1 MKVTHT
7 STMNT
12 TSSPWAWLRV
22 ALRWIG
28 AVLGWATLMLATL
41 LTGFISGW
49 VMLVVTRLKSL
60 PQDKVFYIWLVLLG
74 ITAGLAWLVARWITP
89 ARIVGWIVGST
100 LAVML
105 FIWVGWSWR
114 YPDAALFLAR
124 DVGWGDAN
132 VKDYEKFPARDIG
145 NSAPAFHFQENPSP
159 DLFRTI
165 EYRSG
170 GELKHVGLEE
180 FLQSTNTTSF
190 IVIKSDD
197 ILYEGYF
204 NGYTRDSIV
213 TSFSVAKSFT
223 SALIGIAIDEGYI
236 GSVDDLM
243 VTYLPELKGKGFD
256 DLTIRHLLTMSSGI
270 QYREDDEY
278 PDLQEISQFTDDGL
292 TYSYPDRRSL
302 VLQMKPDRKPLG
314 SEFNYNNY
322 CTILLGMILERTT
335 GQSPSEYLQEKIW
348 EPLGME
354 YPASWSLERENGGLE
369 LIISGI
375 NARAV
380 DFAKFGRL
388 FLNNGNWNG
397 AQIIPSDWVIES
409 TAPDP
414 NDRRLWHSYIEWEE
428 ANGYYKYQW
437 WGRKNP
443 DGSYHYTALGKRGQY
458 IFVAPEENMVIVR
471 FGIDEGGVDDWMSV
485 FQGITAKVSA
495 QTTNVQAGDWA
506 IATPEEQGFD
516 SAKMAEGLLAIQK
529 NGTAIHNLTIV
540 RNDKMILDADFYP
553 YDGSIYHDVA
563 SITKSVM
570 TTLIGIAADQ
580 GKLKLDDTML
590 SFFPDREIANRDE
603 RKERITV
610 ADLASMSS
618 GLTCAADDEI
628 TMNEM
633 RASQD
638 WVQFALD
645 RQTVRKPGTKF
656 AYCSPDMHLLSAIL
670 QQATGMTTFDFAQKY
685 LFQPLAIQDV
695 YWPADPQG
703 VTHGAGDLALHPQD
717 MARLG
722 SLFLHKGQWKGQQ
735 IVSSKWVDSALQ
747 PYHGGTGRIED
758 YGYGWWIG
766 QPENE
771 PEFLAAGNGG
781 QKVKV
786 YPRLNMI
793 IVTTGGGFE
802 FSEIQPYL
810 VGAIP
815 DLEHMY
821 PLQPNPAGVAQ
832 MNAAVKAI
840 ARRPVAQPVPA
851 LPATATDIS
860 GQTFVFEENAFLRS
874 FRLDFSDSAEAVL
887 CLDALN
893 EPEPRVIG
901 IGLDGVYRSSH
912 SGRPIIAR
920 GTWEDADTLVIDYN
934 EGPGVAAYTFR
945 LHFDGD
951 QVLFEV
957 PGVGDFR
964 ANHE

>member
-1 MKVTHT
+1 MKITHT

-12 TSSPWAWLRV
+12 TSSSWAWLRV

-28 AVLGWATLMLATL
+28 GILGWATLMLATL

-49 VMLVVTRLKSL
+49 VMLVTTRLKSL
-60 PQDKVFYIWLVLLG
+60 PQDKVFYTWLLLLG

-89 ARIVGWIVGST
+89 ARIVGWVVGST

-105 FIWVGWSWR
+105 LIWVGWSWR

-132 VKDYEKFPARDIG
+132 VKDYERFPARDIS
-145 NSAPAFHFQENPSP
+145 NTAPAFHFKEHPSP
-159 DLFRTI
+159 ELFQTI

-170 GELKHVGLEE
+170 GELKQMGLEE

-190 IVIKSDD
+190 IVIQDD
-197 ILYEGYF
+197 AILYEGYF
-204 NGYTRDSIV
+204 NGYDRESIV

-223 SALIGIAIDEGYI
+223 SALTGIAIDEGYI
-236 GSVDDLM
+236 QSVDDLM

-278 PDLQEISQFTDDGL
+278 PDLQEISQFTDDGM
-292 TYSYPDRRSL
+292 TYSYPNRRSL
-302 VLQMKPDRKPLG
+302 VLQMKPDGKPLD

-335 GQSPSEYLQEKIW
+335 GQSPSEYLQAKIW

-369 LIISGI
+369 LMISGI

-388 FLNNGNWNG
+388 FLNNGNWKG
-397 AQIIPSDWVIES
+397 TQIISSDWVVES
-409 TAPDP
+409 TSPDP
-414 NDRRLWHSYIEWEE
+414 NDHRLWHSYTEWEE
-428 ANGYYKYQW
+428 ENGYYKYQW
-437 WGRKNP
+437 WGRTNP

-458 IFVAPEENMVIVR
+458 IFVAPRENMVIVR
-471 FGIDEGGVDDWMSV
+471 FGIDEGGVDDWMGV
-485 FQGITAKVSA
+485 FQGITAKVNA
-495 QTTNVQAGDWA
+495 RTANVQVGDWA
-506 IATPEEQGFD
+506 SGTPEEQGFD

-529 NGTAIHNLTIV
+529 NGTAIHSLTIV
-540 RNDKMILDADFYP
+540 RNDKLILDAYFYP
-553 YDGSIYHDVA
+553 YDDSIYHDVA
-563 SITKSVM
+563 SVTKSVM
-570 TTLIGIAADQ
+570 TTLIGIAIDQ
-580 GKLKLDDTML
+580 GKLKPDDRML

-610 ADLASMSS
+610 AHLASMSS
-618 GLTCAADDEI
+618 GLQCATDDEI

-633 RASQD
+633 RASED

-645 RQTVRKPGTKF
+645 RQSVREPGTKF

-670 QQATGMTTFDFAQKY
+670 LQATGMSAFDFAQKY

-717 MARLG
+717 MAKLG

-735 IVSSKWVDSALQ
+735 IVSNKWVENALQ
-747 PYHGGTGRIED
+747 PYHSGTGRIED

-771 PEFLAAGNGG
+771 PEFLATGNGG

-786 YPRLNMI
+786 YPRLNLI
-793 IVTTGGGFE
+793 VVTTGGGFE
-802 FSEIQPYL
+802 YSEIGTYI
-810 VGAIP
+810 VAAIG
-815 DLEHMY
+815 DLEK
-821 PLQPNPAGVAQ
+821 PLPPNPSGVARL
-832 MNAAVKAI
+832 NAAVKAI
-840 ARRPVAQPVPA
+840 AMGPQPEPVPP
-851 LPATATDIS
+851 LPAAATEIS
-860 GQTFVFEENAFLRS
+860 GHTFVLSLNPIFES
-874 FRLDFSDSAEAVL
+874 FRLDFKERAEAFLTLQVV
-887 CLDALN
+887 N
-893 EPEPRVIG
+893 EPGPRVIG
-901 IGLDGVYRSSH
+901 IGLDGVYRTSR
-912 SGRPIIAR
+912 SGRPILAR
-920 GTWEDADTLVIDYN
+920 GVWRDADTFVIDYN
-934 EGPGVAAYTFR
+934 EGPGLASYTLR

-951 QVLFEV
+951 EVVFDV
-957 PGVGDFR
+957 PGLGSYVV
-964 ANHE
+964 NKK